1 VISPRSYHRLTSVL
15 RPAAVLLLRWRRR
28 RGKEDP
34 ERWRERQGIAGAS
47 RPPGP
52 LLWMHAASVGEATA
66 AIVLV
71 ERIRQTRPAIGIL
84 VTTGTVASA
93 RLLDRRLPPGARHQ
107 FAPLDLPG
115 WIARFLDHWRPDFA
129 VWVESELWPN
139 LVLATRSRGIPMAL
153 ISGRLSTR
161 SYRRWQTCR
170 GLIRA
175 VLGAFVLCMAQ
186 DENQAGRLRRLGAGH
201 AEAVGDLKAAASPLP
216 IDRSE
221 RDQMHREI
229 GARPLWLAASTHAGE
244 EVVAAAVHLRL
255 APKHPRL
262 LTLIVPRH
270 PDRGAAIAAML
281 EDRGLRVARRAL
293 GHPLAEET
301 DVYLADT
308 IGELGLFYSLA
319 GIAFV
324 GGSLVNKGG
333 HNPFEP
339 ARLGC
344 AVLHGPHMRNCAA
357 MAAVLAAEGATGVAA
372 DADELARA
380 VSDLLSDPRL
390 QAERAAAG
398 GRAAAAGAAVLE
410 EVADRLA
417 PWLDRLAAAAEV
429 GTEGAA
435 GPRFAVRA

>member
-1 VISPRSYHRLTSVL
+1 VISPRAYRRFTSVL

-34 ERWRERQGIAGAS
+34 ERWRERRGIAGAR

-66 AIVLV
+66 GIVLV

-93 RLLDRRLPPGARHQ
+93 RLLERRLPPGVRHQ
-107 FAPLDLPG
+107 FVPLDLPA
-115 WIARFLDHWRPDFA
+115 WIARFLDHWRPDVA

-153 ISGRLSTR
+153 VSGRLSAR
-161 SYRRWQTCR
+161 SYRRWRNCL
-170 GLIRA
+170 GLIRP
-175 VLGAFVLCMAQ
+175 VLGAFALCMAQ
-186 DENQAGRLRRLGAGH
+186 DETQAGRLRRLGACR

-216 IDRSE
+216 IDRAE
-221 RDQMHREI
+221 RDRLRREI
-229 GARPLWLAASTHAGE
+229 GARPLWCAASTHSGE
-244 EVVAAAVHLRL
+244 EAVAVSVHRRL
-255 APKHPRL
+255 APVHPAL
-262 LTLIVPRH
+262 LTIIVPRH

-281 EDRGLRVARRAL
+281 DGRGLRVAQRSL
-293 GHPLAEET
+293 GHPLAADT

-308 IGELGLFYSLA
+308 IGELGLFYGLT

-333 HNPFEP
+333 HNPLEP

-344 AVLHGPHMRNCAA
+344 AVLHGPHMKNCAA
-357 MAAVLAAEGATGVAA
+357 IAAILAAEGATRVAA

-380 VSDLLSDPRL
+380 VSDLLSDPYL

-398 GRAAAAGAAVLE
+398 GRAAATGAAVLDR
-410 EVADRLA
+410 VVDRLA
-417 PWLDRLAAAAEV
+417 PWLDPLASAAKVGAESAARL
-429 GTEGAA
+429 
-435 GPRFAVRA
+435 RSRVRP